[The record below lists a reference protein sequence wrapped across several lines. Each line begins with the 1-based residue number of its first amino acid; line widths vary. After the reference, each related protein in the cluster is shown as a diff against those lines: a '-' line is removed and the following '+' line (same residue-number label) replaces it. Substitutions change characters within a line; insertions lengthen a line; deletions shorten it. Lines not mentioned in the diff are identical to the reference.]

1 MLVCEI
7 ADAPDCDPEDDLNDS
22 AVPPDATGHDQAAD
36 PTSS

>member
-7 ADAPDCDPEDDLNDS
+7 ADAPDRDPEDDLADS

-36 PTSS
+36 PPSS